1 MLPTESDQET
11 SAGLAAGA
19 VVGALLGGIAL
30 IVASCFLIYKASS
43 NRISVR
49 FKDPNMALKDPKPLP
64 PPAPA
69 PGNNL
74 PDQMEMGSRTADN
87 IAANTYDN
95 IATESHSANS
105 IVNEIGLQPTGHI
118 RSWICKVCIKPS
130 ES

>member
-1 MLPTESDQET
+1 MLRAKLACNPPRLMCTQKIRHARESCEN
-11 SAGLAAGA
+11 
-19 VVGALLGGIAL
+19 
-30 IVASCFLIYKASS
+30 FLSKRRSP
-43 NRISVR
+43 V
-49 FKDPNMALKDPKPLP
+49 KDPKPLP
-64 PPAPA
+64 PPASA

-74 PDQMEMGSRTADN
+74 PDRMETGSRSADN